1 MKTAFL
7 ILTMVW
13 PMLSAAAQSNKA
25 VMHLQARVVDDLT
38 GEPLAARV
46 AITNAEGRFIEID
59 GQHEHVQYL
68 GKRWCYVDEAFAL
81 NISAP
86 GAEIEIRRGFET
98 RPLVTT
104 IAAEDDAKMLEK
116 TFRLRRWIDMRK
128 QGYFNGDIHAHL
140 PVPKEAHV
148 QMRAE
153 DLNALTLL
161 HMADSEYFLPV
172 NDCFSGK
179 LDTNSTQGREIYVG
193 QEIRD
198 FQMGHLTLL
207 NLKHLVPGYPDFGGG
222 LEYWKSHPHWDLGP
236 AMRAAR
242 AQNGLVFWSH
252 VCSLPGEQLPI
263 GIALGLIDGIELIT
277 WNDPT
282 QFPNHFGP
290 WQNSGMAQAEFP
302 IMCSMNLYYQF
313 LNAGFRLPIGAGTDK
328 FGEEIPLGSNR
339 TFARVNEPADYAG
352 WLAAVKAGRSFVS
365 NGPILEFDA
374 EGHSSGDVVS
384 FTGTKVVNARVTA
397 HSILPFTT
405 LEIVLNGETIGHKT
419 MPVYSNAPVDG
430 VYSMKVEATATLT
443 RSGWLAARIV
453 DNPDLRNPILPRRVS
468 VFAHTGP
475 VYFLHGGKNV
485 REEASVVYL
494 RKYVQGVLHW
504 LDTNPPFFNK
514 ADSLNAKRDAQAAL
528 RFYQAL

>member
-1 MKTAFL
+1 
-7 ILTMVW
+7 
-13 PMLSAAAQSNKA
+13 
-25 VMHLQARVVDDLT
+25 
-38 GEPLAARV
+38 
-46 AITNAEGRFIEID
+46 
-59 GQHEHVQYL
+59 
-68 GKRWCYVDEAFAL
+68 
-81 NISAP
+81 
-86 GAEIEIRRGFET
+86 
-98 RPLVTT
+98 
-104 IAAEDDAKMLEK
+104 
-116 TFRLRRWIDMRK
+116 
-128 QGYFNGDIHAHL
+128 
-140 PVPKEAHV
+140 
-148 QMRAE
+148 
-153 DLNALTLL
+153 
-161 HMADSEYFLPV
+161 
-172 NDCFSGK
+172 
-179 LDTNSTQGREIYVG
+179 
-193 QEIRD
+193 
-198 FQMGHLTLL
+198 
-207 NLKHLVPGYPDFGGG
+207 
-222 LEYWKSHPHWDLGP
+222 
-236 AMRAAR
+236 
-242 AQNGLVFWSH
+242 
-252 VCSLPGEQLPI
+252 
-263 GIALGLIDGIELIT
+263 
-277 WNDPT
+277 
-282 QFPNHFGP
+282 
-290 WQNSGMAQAEFP
+290 MAQAEFP